1 MVYHM
6 IKWFTG
12 IYHMVKMEESR
23 FRTSSSIQMSTH
35 RMPHDKM
42 VYWYIPYVEDGR
54 KSVQDL
60 LWYPDEHPWYTT

>member
-1 MVYHM
+1 
-6 IKWFTG
+6 
-12 IYHMVKMEESR
+12 MVKMEESR